1 MAPTLSVFINISI
14 WSLYILLL
22 CSGVFTHGSG
32 PPLWDDGLLL
42 LCFVSLFWD
51 VGICWYIPSAAGV
64 TLLMSVVGIQSK
76 LAHSSVTRGA
86 LSCKA
91 LWLRFSV
98 TQFFIKSVCLNHQQ
112 IAALSELQITRTPKT
127 ILVKHS
133 RGRWWCT
140 KNDQLV
146 FFFVFFLRLFVSCA
160 TNKLHLSFFWC

>member
-32 PPLWDDGLLL
+32 PPLWDNGLLL

-98 TQFFIKSVCLNHQQ
+98 TQFFIKSVCLTHQQ
-112 IAALSELQITRTPKT
+112 IAALSEHPRLYSWSTAGGTDDVLKMINY
-127 ILVKHS
+127 S
-133 RGRWWCT
+133 
-140 KNDQLV
+140 
-146 FFFVFFLRLFVSCA
+146 FFLFLFLFLRLFVSCA

>member
-1 MAPTLSVFINISI
+1 MDPVHRCGMMASFL
-14 WSLYILLL
+14 LY
-22 CSGVFTHGSG
+22 
-32 PPLWDDGLLL
+32 
-42 LCFVSLFWD
+42 FVSLFWD

-98 TQFFIKSVCLNHQQ
+98 TQFFIKSVCLTHQQ
-112 IAALSELQITRTPKT
+112 IAALSGLQITRARKT

-140 KNDQLV
+140 KKWSIIVLV
-146 FFFVFFLRLFVSCA
+146 FFVLRLFVSCA